1 MAAERNAWPVG
12 WGLIIALICVVLSL
26 GGSAS
31 GKPTAAMS
39 APSTDALIERGVAA
53 LHAKELPTAQS
64 LFEAAY
70 LQEQRPLLLFHL
82 GQVAQ
87 SDGRPIDAEDYFRR
101 FIFDPN
107 VVSSSPEY
115 ALAQAALNTLPT
127 SKGELTVQGS
137 PLGVVRIDNR
147 LVGVLPLSHP
157 VTLVPG
163 AHNLT
168 LTKGKRTTQATV
180 SILEDR
186 PTSAQFG
193 TASDYVL
200 VSHPPVV
207 VVEVRQ
213 EVPDTDSASKL
224 RDQMENAVRRAGLAI
239 RPLSVILAKQPQ
251 FADYLATLETPRE
264 QTLLGKADFVL
275 LLQQRRSVAG
285 PIPTCSLRVAMY
297 APEVLLPATEVQVD
311 MPCTARPEASRIAPL
326 LDQVIGNALSR
337 PRGTLQI
344 IPQPLR
350 AEVRV
355 HDILLRSGTKSIEL
369 WHGTYDVAVQLAGHQ
384 AAKLSVVVDSS
395 EPKIVPVNLVPLV
408 PVVRSTVPTPQPVQP
423 PRRPL
428 WRMVTGG
435 VLLAGSAVML
445 GVGGYAT
452 VIDGRCVAEPMAPVS
467 ECPHLVDSK
476 SVGIGM
482 LSAGAGLLIG
492 GGLLM
497 TLPVPSRNHS
507 GQSK

>member
-12 WGLIIALICVVLSL
+12 WGPILALICVVLSL
-26 GGSAS
+26 GGIAS
-31 GKPTAAMS
+31 GKPTAAVSAMS
-39 APSTDALIERGVAA
+39 ADALIERGVAA
-53 LHAKELPTAQS
+53 LQAKELPTAQS

-70 LQEQRPLLLFHL
+70 LREQRPLLLFYL

-101 FIFDPN
+101 FLFDPN
-107 VVSSSPEY
+107 VVVSSPEY

-157 VTLVPG
+157 VILAPG

-168 LTKGKRTTQATV
+168 LTKGKRTTKATV

-186 PTSAQFG
+186 STSAQFG
-193 TASDYVL
+193 IDSDYVL

-207 VVEVRQ
+207 VVEIRQ
-213 EVPDTDSASKL
+213 EFPDPDSASRL
-224 RDQMENAVRRAGLAI
+224 RDQMENAARRAGLAI
-239 RPLSVILAKQPQ
+239 RPLSVILARQPQ
-251 FADYLATLETPRE
+251 FADYLATLGTPRE
-264 QTLLGKADFVL
+264 QGLLGKADYVL
-275 LLQQRRSVAG
+275 LLQQFRSVA
-285 PIPTCSLRVAMY
+285 PLVPSCSLRVAMY
-297 APEVLLPATEVQVD
+297 APEVLLPAAEAQVD
-311 MPCTARPEASRIAPL
+311 TPCAALPEASRMAPL
-326 LDQVIGNALSR
+326 LDQVIGTALSR

-355 HDILLRSGTKSIEL
+355 HDILLRSGTKPVEL
-369 WHGTYDVAVQLAGHQ
+369 WHGSYDVAAQLAGHQ
-384 AAKLSVVVDSS
+384 AAKLSVVIDSS
-395 EPKIVPVNLVPLV
+395 EPKVIPVNLVPLV
-408 PVVRSTVPTPQPVQP
+408 PVVRSTVSAPQPVQP

-435 VLLAGSAVML
+435 VLLASSAVML

-452 VIDGRCVAEPMAPVS
+452 VLDGRCVTEPMAPVL
-467 ECPHLVDSK
+467 ECPQIVDSK
-476 SVGIGM
+476 SVGVGM

-492 GGLLM
+492 GGLLI
-497 TLPVPSRNHS
+497 TLPVSSRKNS
-507 GQSK
+507 SQSQ